1 MTRKLDRRS
10 FLGGTAATLAGAAA
24 LSGEAAAH
32 QVGSTIY
39 TTTDLNIRYGPSL
52 DYGVKRTAPQNTGM
66 YVKDGPWQNDGY
78 TWWKVNVNGDSND
91 YSRYDGYCVQQH
103 TGHADFAL
111 PATGQVTST
120 YWDCRDDCNRYHRA
134 MDIANDKG
142 TAIHAA
148 RGGTVSY
155 AGWVSGYGY
164 VVYVDHGGGY
174 QTRYGHLNDI
184 YVSDGQSVNTYD
196 HIGAMGNTGNSS
208 GDHVHFEI
216 RRDGSKLNWPMTK
229 YAYVWAKTGAPK
241 NFSGI

>member
-1 MTRKLDRRS
+1 MQENLSRRK
-10 FLGGTAATLAGAAA
+10 FLGGTAAALASTAA

-32 QVGSTIY
+32 QVGSSIY
-39 TTTDLNIRYGPSL
+39 TSTDLNIRDGPGL
-52 DYGVKRTAPQNTGM
+52 EYDVIRTAPENTGM
-66 YVKDGPWQNDGY
+66 YIVDGPWSSDGY
-78 TWWKVNVNGDSND
+78 TWWKVQVNGDSND
-91 YSRYDGYCVQQH
+91 YSRYTGYCVQTH
-103 TGHADFAL
+103 TSHADFAL

-148 RGGTVSY
+148 RGGTVSF
-155 AGWVSGYGY
+155 AGWASGYGY
-164 VVYVDHGGGY
+164 VVYVDHESGY
-174 QTRYGHLNDI
+174 QTRYAHLNDI
-184 YVSDGQSVNTYD
+184 YVSEGESVNKGT
-196 HIGAMGNTGNSS
+196 HVGAMGNTGTST

-229 YAYVWAKTGAPK
+229 YAYVWRLSGAPK